1 MKPLAESLFDTDNVT
16 KELPMSLE
24 LIHEEILI
32 ALKKY
37 NFEVIDWDKL
47 CYDGYI
53 LQKPGIMDETNMPEG
68 WFNITILTPNKLI
81 YKENKNDEVY
91 IGVNVCIS
99 NGDED
104 DHEDENK
111 FYIKR
116 VDTEWLSSHNKS
128 LFPHS
133 STFWD
138 RSGWKR
144 YSSLKTNEINEKTIK
159 TIVKYVVGLI
169 DKTLKIMNRDR
180 QEICDIYFERAL
192 NGGDPLMYGKKDWVW
207 YLEKM
212 KKELR

>member
-53 LQKPGIMDETNMPEG
+53 LQKPGIMDEDNMSEG

-104 DHEDENK
+104 DREDENK

-169 DKTLKIMNRDR
+169 DKTLKMMNKDR
-180 QEICDIYFERAL
+180 QEICDI
-192 NGGDPLMYGKKDWVW
+192 
-207 YLEKM
+207 
-212 KKELR
+212 